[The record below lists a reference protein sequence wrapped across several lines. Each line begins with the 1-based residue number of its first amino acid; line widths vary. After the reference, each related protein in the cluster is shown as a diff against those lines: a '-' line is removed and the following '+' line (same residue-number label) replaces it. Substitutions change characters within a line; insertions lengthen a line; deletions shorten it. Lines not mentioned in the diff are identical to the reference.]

1 MKKYIIWI
9 LIVVGILGL
18 FLWGGKKQISNSS
31 DDSNKTETKLVNAGK
46 QFALSEDFYDF
57 GTISMKNGMVT
68 KSFTVTN
75 TSREEAIL
83 KSLTTS
89 CMCTN
94 VYIVGEDGKKRGP
107 FGMPGHGG
115 TVPKANE
122 RIGRGES
129 REIEVAYDPNAH
141 GPAGVGMI
149 NRLVFLESE
158 SGEILELKIKVNVT
172 P

>member
-9 LIVVGILGL
+9 LIVVGVLGL
-18 FLWGGKKQISNSS
+18 FLWGGKKQISNYS
-31 DDSNKTETKLVNAGK
+31 DDPNKAETKLVNGEK
-46 QFALSEDFYDF
+46 QFALSEDSYDF
-57 GTISMKNGMVT
+57 GTISMKNGMVA

-75 TSREEAIL
+75 TSNEEAIL

-94 VYIVGEDGKKRGP
+94 AYIVGKDGKKRGP

-115 TVPKANE
+115 TVPKVNE
-122 RIGRGES
+122 QISALES
-129 REIEVAYDPNAH
+129 REIEVVYNPNAH

-149 NRLVFLESE
+149 NRMVFLESE
-158 SGEILELKIKVNVT
+158 SGEILELKIKANVT